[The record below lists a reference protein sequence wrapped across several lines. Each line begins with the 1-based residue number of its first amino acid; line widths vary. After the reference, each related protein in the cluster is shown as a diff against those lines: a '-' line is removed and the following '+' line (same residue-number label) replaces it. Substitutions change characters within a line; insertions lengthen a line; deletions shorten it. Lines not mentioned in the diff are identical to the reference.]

1 MIALPGCNVP
11 PSRTGYSGVGEGL
24 GKGTDVGS
32 EVTAGG
38 ITVAGFTAESDVREG
53 EQDTMNTTKKTLKIK
68 RSMLFFLIY
77 SVKNPSARMIRLY
90 GRFPFDSPSKPM
102 YTLIMPGVSTFDLLG
117 DMPSAQRTLMRL
129 FLRRVQMN
137 MAELESAL
145 AELPEDRRLS
155 RDDLREALSALLE
168 KSWIRKVEQNG
179 ETHYTVQQQ
188 SSKS

>member
-1 MIALPGCNVP
+1 
-11 PSRTGYSGVGEGL
+11 
-24 GKGTDVGS
+24 
-32 EVTAGG
+32 
-38 ITVAGFTAESDVREG
+38 
-53 EQDTMNTTKKTLKIK
+53 
-68 RSMLFFLIY
+68 
-77 SVKNPSARMIRLY
+77 
-90 GRFPFDSPSKPM
+90 
-102 YTLIMPGVSTFDLLG
+102 MPGVSTFDLLG

-155 RDDLREALSALLE
+155 RDDLREALSTLLE

>member
-1 MIALPGCNVP
+1 
-11 PSRTGYSGVGEGL
+11 
-24 GKGTDVGS
+24 
-32 EVTAGG
+32 
-38 ITVAGFTAESDVREG
+38 
-53 EQDTMNTTKKTLKIK
+53 
-68 RSMLFFLIY
+68 
-77 SVKNPSARMIRLY
+77 
-90 GRFPFDSPSKPM
+90 M